1 VEKLE
6 DEAAAPDAELVDGCF
21 AVSATEAGA
30 PLDVQPTRSRATRTA
45 GPRLHPFF
53 PPHIAT
59 DSYEMEIGLP
69 MDVQHVAHIT
79 FDRFHGFLGLP
90 C

>member
-1 VEKLE
+1 LLGCRPVGSGEGE
-6 DEAAAPDAELVDGCF
+6 D
-21 AVSATEAGA
+21 
-30 PLDVQPTRSRATRTA
+30 
-45 GPRLHPFF
+45 
-53 PPHIAT
+53 

-69 MDVQHVAHIT
+69 MDVQYVAHIT